1 LLSVAQRIE
10 VQVDKRGNITTDFT
24 GFLGEACFDE
34 ADRLAKVL
42 ARLGLQ
48 VSAGAVRPKSLEQ
61 QRLEAGLPG
70 SDPAVR
76 ARETR

>member
-1 LLSVAQRIE
+1 MGQSIE
-10 VQVDKRGNITTDFT
+10 IRVDKRGHITTDFT

-48 VSAGAVRPKSLEQ
+48 VSAGAVRPKPIEQ
-61 QRLEAGLPG
+61 QRLEAGLPEG
-70 SDPAVR
+70 DAVR
-76 ARETR
+76 ARDGH

>member
-1 LLSVAQRIE
+1 MGQRIE
-10 VQVDKRGNITTDFT
+10 IQVDKRGNITTDFT

-48 VSAGAVRPKSLEQ
+48 VSAGAVRPKPIEQ
-61 QRLEAGLPG
+61 QRLEAGLPEG
-70 SDPAVR
+70 GESVR
-76 ARETR
+76 AREGR

>member
-1 LLSVAQRIE
+1 MGQRIE
-10 VQVDKRGNITTDFT
+10 VQVDRRGNITTDFS

-48 VSAGAVRPKSLEQ
+48 VSAGAVRPKPLEQ
-61 QRLEAGLPG
+61 QRLEAGLPEG
-70 SDPAVR
+70 GQAVR
-76 ARETR
+76 ARESR